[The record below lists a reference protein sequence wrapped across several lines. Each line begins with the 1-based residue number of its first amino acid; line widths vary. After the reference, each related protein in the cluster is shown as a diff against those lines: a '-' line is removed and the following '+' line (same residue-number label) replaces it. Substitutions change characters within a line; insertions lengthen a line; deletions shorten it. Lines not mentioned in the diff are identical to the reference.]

1 MRLSC
6 SNTQLGERPLSST
19 IVAPPRP
26 KSKLPLKSK
35 KARIGLQSLQGTD
48 PCPEEAVQYPA
59 LPVWAPIP
67 QPPLQQA
74 TRTRWGRGT
83 RSRRLRQS
91 SEGRSGH
98 FNTDRGGGGGLTTA
112 PKKGSN
118 GADGEEAKT
127 ACRRSDRTR
136 DTDRDPVGIGAIP
149 NAVAPRRR
157 RIWRG

>member
-1 MRLSC
+1 MASSPYRAQIPAQRRPCSTQPSRFGPPSLSPR
-6 SNTQLGERPLSST
+6 SSKQLGPDEGGERGAEGLDR
-19 IVAPPRP
+19 VPRV
-26 KSKLPLKSK
+26 
-35 KARIGLQSLQGTD
+35 
-48 PCPEEAVQYPA
+48 EAGI
-59 LPVWAPIP
+59 L
-67 QPPLQQA
+67 
-74 TRTRWGRGT
+74 
-83 RSRRLRQS
+83 
-91 SEGRSGH
+91 
-98 FNTDRGGGGGLTTA
+98 TDRGGGGGLTTA